1 MTGLTEVHHRV
12 FRSLVSKTA
21 SGKPAEAMHG
31 DTTFAYNM
39 ILRANVKDLMD
50 VLNDVGYNPTLIA
63 QRNGKL
69 FTQLPQ
75 FFQNLVN
82 GTIAYQDYRKELWT
96 SMGDTEFNER
106 VVKMLGA
113 KYKWKHLY
121 HHRTPYS
128 QLNIDDKLLAVV
140 QLYVVSVATRY
151 QKMYDGRNDN
161 KKGKGLMKDTSQKEF
176 RERGLYFWKGEF
188 TCIDKK
194 GRGRNGYLWRPDPD
208 TEWQEIED
216 PNVFRA
222 SSDDTQTSLKRT
234 LINLFQPINN
244 GGRKVKADNDAE
256 FKGIKDLN
264 LVNDEGV
271 EADETSTK
279 KRKAV
284 ALSQTGDGN
293 NDDADMEG
301 DDADANAKESRG
313 KSEDTVTTAE
323 TTMSPTSTKKSK
335 ASKGSEVAIDKRFLK
350 QARVVVAN
358 EDQKDLG
365 VKIVARVLS
374 GVEKGEYEGDL
385 QKLCQGITNTDET
398 PKQGNNEDEGNE

>member
-1 MTGLTEVHHRV
+1 MTGLTEVQHRV

-21 SGKPAEAMHG
+21 SGKPAEAMHA

-75 FFQNLVN
+75 FFQDLVN
-82 GTIAYQDYRKELWT
+82 GKIAYQDYRKELWN
-96 SMGDTEFNER
+96 SMGNAQFNDR
-106 VVKMLGA
+106 VVKMLCA
-113 KYKWKHLY
+113 KNKWKHLY
-121 HHRTPYS
+121 HHRAPYS
-128 QLNIDDKLLAVV
+128 QLNIDDKLLALV

-151 QKMYDGRNDN
+151 QKMYDGLNDD
-161 KKGKGLMKDTSQKEF
+161 KKVKGLMKDTSQKEF
-176 RERGLYFWKGEF
+176 REHRLDFWKGEF
-188 TCIDKK
+188 TCFDKK
-194 GRGRNGYLWRPDPD
+194 GRGRNGYLWRPNPD

-216 PNVFRA
+216 PSVFRT

-244 GGRKVKADNDAE
+244 GDRKVKAANDAE
-256 FKGIKDLN
+256 FKDIKDSN

-271 EADETSTK
+271 EADGTSSK

-284 ALSQTGDGN
+284 ELSLTGDGN

-301 DDADANAKESRG
+301 DDADADAKDSRG
-313 KSEDTVTTAE
+313 KSDDTVTTAE
-323 TTMSPTSTKKSK
+323 TTMSPNSTKKSK

-350 QARVVVAN
+350 QARLVVAN

-385 QKLCQGITNTDET
+385 QKLCQGITNTDEM
-398 PKQGNNEDEGNE
+398 PKQGSNEDEGNE